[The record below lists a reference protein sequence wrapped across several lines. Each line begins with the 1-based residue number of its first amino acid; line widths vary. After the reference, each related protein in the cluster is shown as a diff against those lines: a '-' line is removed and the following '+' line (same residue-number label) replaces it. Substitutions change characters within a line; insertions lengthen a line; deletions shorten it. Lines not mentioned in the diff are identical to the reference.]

1 MSSPSGVR
9 MSGPLLVFTSGFRED
24 LARRGYRPGTAAKQL
39 QLMAHISRWLTGGGL
54 EAGDVTTAR
63 VEQFLQERRASGR
76 SQLVSLQALSP
87 MLDYLRALGVVP
99 VAEPVAPSTPGE
111 VQAASVS
118 TK

>member
-24 LARRGYRPGTAAKQL
+24 LARRGCRPGTAAKQL

-63 VEQFLQERRASGR
+63 VEQFLTGAAR
-76 SQLVSLQALSP
+76 
-87 MLDYLRALGVVP
+87 LRALAAR
-99 VAEPVAPSTPGE
+99 VAAGAQPDA
-111 VQAASVS
+111 
-118 TK
+118 